1 MCFHRPKF
9 VQLLYD
15 NLPDREARV
24 LSSKALDT
32 IETTSSGVRVTCR
45 DGSVHEGSIVVG
57 ADGVGSAVR
66 RHLAKALSDEKLAD
80 PFTTAYLGLF
90 GWAKWDKEWP
100 EATLY
105 EVHGDK
111 FTIQIIPG
119 SGMIMFLAYQR
130 LPAETKGSVR
140 YPDEKKEEIA
150 REIAEV
156 NVSESVKFKD
166 VWAATEWSFC
176 SGLEEGLAE
185 KWYGDRV
192 VLVGDTVHKMT
203 PNIGL
208 GLNSGWQSAA
218 ILTNGLRRLLQ
229 KDPEPSTE
237 ALNSVFREYQDIRKK
252 DASDTVGI
260 SGLYTRVVAWNNP
273 VWKFADQYVT
283 KYIGGDC
290 KLLDILMIP
299 MVKKGYT
306 LDFLNENNFK
316 AGTTAW
322 TRGRTTVSTKVAE
335 AETESKAPPVT
346 AADVEVAA

>member
-9 VQLLYD
+9 LQLLYETI
-15 NLPDREARV
+15 PDRGSRV
-24 LSSKALDT
+24 WGGKALDT

-57 ADGVGSAVR
+57 ADGVNSTVR
-66 RHLAKALSDEKLAD
+66 RHLSKALADEKLAD

-90 GWAKWDKEWP
+90 GWAKWDREWP
-100 EATLY
+100 ESTLY
-105 EVHGDK
+105 EVHGNK

-119 SGMIMFLAYQR
+119 KDMLMFLAYQR
-130 LPAETKGSVR
+130 LPAEVKGSVR
-140 YPDEKKEEIA
+140 YSEEQKEEIA
-150 REIAEV
+150 QEIADV
-156 NVSESVKFKD
+156 NVTESVKFKD
-166 VWAATEWSFC
+166 IWDATEWSFC

-185 KWYGDRV
+185 KWYGERV

-218 ILTNGLRRLLQ
+218 ILTNGLRQLLLR
-229 KDPEPSTE
+229 DPEPSAE
-237 ALNSVFREYQDIRKK
+237 ALNSVFRGYQDTRKK

-290 KLLDILMIP
+290 KLLDLLMIP

-306 LDFLNENNFK
+306 LDFLNEDNFRE
-316 AGTTAW
+316 GTTAW
-322 TRGRTTVSTKVAE
+322 ARGRTTAAPKAAGVE
-335 AETESKAPPVT
+335 NKAPAAIV
-346 AADVEVAA
+346 ADVEVAA